1 MNDKNKE
8 DIQMKIFEMV
18 EYIQENKL
26 DIKEFELL
34 EIIGEELNPHYGYK
48 VRIDHI
54 SFNTSRDGIW
64 GLSENS
70 IHRELWVNHL
80 PPDKE
85 DHAIIFIYENL
96 KINLRDIKIEKLLK

>member
-26 DIKEFELL
+26 DIKDFELL

-70 IHRELWVNHL
+70 IHRELYGL
-80 PPDKE
+80 ITDKE